1 MDKSKKD
8 NKNILIIAI
17 FIITMLGIGF
27 LFGFLSGK
35 SGKINNLTFEET
47 IFQMI
52 LVISV
57 FIIIFMLQIILHEAG
72 HLIFGLLSGY
82 KFVSFRIGSITI
94 IREDKKF
101 KFKKF
106 KIKGTAGQCL
116 MMPKTEN
123 YEELKYISYNLGGVL
138 INFIVTIISG
148 IILLVVDNK
157 LAEII
162 LKCLIT
168 TGLVCFISNGIPMKI
183 GGIAND
189 GYNILAISKDKFIK
203 YCFYI
208 QLKVNGLLYK
218 GIRMKDMPI
227 EWFYVKEGT
236 DLNIPMV
243 TAIRTMEANYYH
255 DKLDFER
262 AKTIYEDILKT
273 TPNILKLYENE
284 IKCEL
289 LFYEILNNNIEKVNE
304 VYTKDLRNYIKLT
317 ECYVSRKRLMYAYNL
332 IILKDKEKADN
343 ILVEFK
349 KIKKTYP
356 AKGEIASEEEVIS
369 LIDKKLIVS

>member
-1 MDKSKKD
+1 MCKSKKD
-8 NKNILIIAI
+8 NKNIISIGCFILI
-17 FIITMLGIGF
+17 MLCVGF

-35 SGKINNLTFEET
+35 VNNLNFEET
-47 IFQMI
+47 IFNMI
-52 LVISV
+52 VIMLI
-57 FIIIFMLQIILHEAG
+57 FIITFMLQIIFHEAG

-82 KFVSFRIGSITI
+82 DFVSFRIGSITL

-116 MMPKTEN
+116 MMPKTDN
-123 YEELKYISYNLGGVL
+123 YEEIKYVLYNLGGVL
-138 INFIVTIISG
+138 VNLIVTIISA
-148 IILLVVDNK
+148 ILLLASDNNFID
-157 LAEII
+157 II
-162 LKCLIT
+162 LKFFIT
-168 TGLVCFISNGIPMKI
+168 TGLICFITNGIPMKI

-189 GYNILAISKDKFIK
+189 GYNIMAISKDKFIK
-203 YCFYI
+203 YCFYL
-208 QLKVNGLLYK
+208 QLKVNGLLYE
-218 GIRMKDMPI
+218 GIRIKDMPI
-227 EWFYVKEGT
+227 EWFYVKEEA

-243 TAIRTMEANYYH
+243 TAIRIMEANYYH

-304 VYTKDLRNYIKLT
+304 LYTKDLRNYIKLT

-332 IILKDKEKADN
+332 IILKDKEKTDK
-343 ILVEFK
+343 ILEDFE

-356 AKGEIASEEEVIS
+356 AKGEIVSEEEVIS
-369 LIDKKLIVS
+369 LINKSLIIH